1 MDISPISAVII
12 DDEPEAIRL
21 LEMYLRFY
29 PHVKITG
36 TETNAKKGLDLVRQ
50 NVPELVFLDID
61 MPEMNGLKVAELIH
75 SENYYSEIVF
85 TTAHQHYAFDALDVQ
100 PLDFLTKPFNIED
113 LKVVLDKFREKADQ
127 KKFTQKVDQFIQ
139 AQANA
144 PKIKLPTINGVLI
157 VDVKDIILIKSKAN
171 NCNLYLDDGSIET
184 ITRNLI
190 VVEEMLNPSNF
201 FRVSR
206 SAIINLKYL
215 KRIDKKNLKCQMKF
229 NNSVLEEEITR
240 SNMVLFEKR
249 MDFSTNLNS

>member
-1 MDISPISAVII
+1 MDISTISAVII

-29 PHVKITG
+29 PKVEVTG
-36 TETNAKKGLDLVRQ
+36 TETNAQKGLELVIQ
-50 NVPELVFLDID
+50 NMPELVFLDID
-61 MPEMNGLKVAELIH
+61 MPDMNGLKVAELIH

-85 TTAHQHYAFDALDVQ
+85 TTAHPHYAFDALDVQ

-113 LKVVLDKFREKADQ
+113 IKLVLDKFQEKSEQ
-127 KKFTQKVDQFIQ
+127 QKFTQKVDLFIHSQ
-139 AQANA
+139 NNA
-144 PKIKLPTINGVLI
+144 PKIKLPTINGVLM

-171 NCNLYLDDGSIET
+171 HCCIYLDDGSIET

-190 VVEEMLNPSNF
+190 VVEEMLSPSNF

-206 SAIINLKYL
+206 SAIINFDYM
-215 KRIDKKNLKCQMKF
+215 KRIDKKNLKCYVNF

-240 SNMVLFEKR
+240 SNMQLFEKR
-249 MDFSTNLNS
+249 NDFLTNLNN